1 MPSKPYAY
9 RKADPDCPKCKGRG
23 VVVKSNGLLQLID
36 IPGMYPETWKTR
48 CTCTDTIA
56 DESMATLT
64 IIKDS
69 ARWHD
74 PLSPHTVTRKED
86 DVP

>member
-23 VVVKSNGLLQLID
+23 VVAIVMRKTGFT
-36 IPGMYPETWKTR
+36 PPMPVHETLYQR
-48 CTCTDTIA
+48 CTCTDQP
-56 DESMATLT
+56 MATLT